1 MSGQLGETPST
12 EDTVSFARDITP
24 LFRPMDVECM
34 RSRGV
39 FLINYDY
46 MKDSGNAQDVL
57 DMLQPSA
64 DPRMPYGGPYWSQ
77 DSLDLFQKWIDQGR
91 QP

>member
-1 MSGQLGETPST
+1 MSTKPGEPSGN
-12 EDTVSFARDITP
+12 EDVVSFESDIKP
-24 LFRPMDVECM
+24 LFRPMDIECM

-46 MKDSGNAQDVL
+46 MKDPVNAQDVL
-57 DMLQPSA
+57 DMLQPTGS
-64 DPRMPYGGPYWSQ
+64 PRMPFGGPYWSQ